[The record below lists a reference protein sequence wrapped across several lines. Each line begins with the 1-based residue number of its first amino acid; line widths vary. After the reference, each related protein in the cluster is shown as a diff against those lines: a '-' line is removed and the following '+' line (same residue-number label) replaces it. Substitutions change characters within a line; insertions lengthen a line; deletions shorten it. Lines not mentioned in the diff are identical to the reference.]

1 VDEIAERLGAVTEA
15 LDAADAS
22 LARARERNV
31 PRTRL
36 PSAIARLGPLGP
48 VVLRAYNALFVAQLE
63 VAADQND
70 ALVAVVNALREVV
83 RAQRALERES
93 EPPRP

>member
-1 VDEIAERLGAVTEA
+1 MVTEA
-15 LDAADAS
+15 LDAADAA

-36 PSAIARLGPLGP
+36 PSSIARFGPLGP
-48 VVLRAYNALFVAQLE
+48 TMLRAYNRLFVAQRE
-63 VAADQND
+63 VAGDQND

-83 RAQRALERES
+83 RAQRALGRES